1 MVSSDRLDKF
11 EVTTDVSTVLATVVD
26 LCKKKPGK
34 VYDFPKDQEIY
45 AATKIALAGTSAS
58 ASGSATPTSSNTPSN
73 STSSALSR
81 GVIAGIILGALVG
94 IAVILG
100 AILLLLRRKKNK
112 NRSAAIPVWREFSGT
127 AYTGPGNYEYNPM
140 GQSGKEQYAYQPTGV
155 EHASTRAELEGQVTP
170 NELSA
175 GNLSPSRR
183 Y

>member
-45 AATKIALAGTSAS
+45 AATKIALADTSAS
-58 ASGSATPTSSNTPSN
+58 ASGSATPTSSN
-73 STSSALSR
+73 STSSGLSR
-81 GVIAGIILGALVG
+81 GVIAGIVLGALVG

-112 NRSAAIPVWREFSGT
+112 NKNAAMPVSHEVGGT
-127 AYTGPGNYEYNPM
+127 AYVGPGNYEYNPM
-140 GQSGKEQYAYQPTGV
+140 GQSGKEQYAYQPAGA
-155 EHASTRAELEGQVTP
+155 EHANTRAELRGQVTP

-175 GNLSPSRR
+175 GDLSPSRR